1 MEINIIPAG
10 PRHLDE
16 LVELEK
22 QCFSD
27 PWGRNIL
34 ESRMNDERSVFLV
47 AEDENGAAAG
57 YLSMSWV
64 LDEGYINNVAA
75 APTHRRCGVGDKL
88 LDALWDRARALSLSF
103 LTLEVRVSN
112 APAIALY
119 KKHGYRPAG
128 IRRGYYDSPKED
140 ALLMTL
146 FLK

>member
-1 MEINIIPAG
+1 MEINIIPAET
-10 PRHLDE
+10 RHLDE

-34 ESRMNDERSVFLV
+34 EGRMNDERSIFLI
-47 AEDENGAAAG
+47 AEDENGAVAG
-57 YLSMSWV
+57 YLSMSWI

-75 APTHRRCGVGDKL
+75 APACRRRGVGDRL
-88 LDALWDRARALSLSF
+88 MDALRERAEALSLSF

-119 KKHGYRPAG
+119 EKHSYKPVG

>member
-1 MEINIIPAG
+1 MEINIIPAEV
-10 PRHLDE
+10 RHLDE
-16 LVELEK
+16 LVRLE
-22 QCFSD
+22 QRCFSD

-34 ESRMNDERSVFLV
+34 EGRMSDERSIFLI
-47 AEDENGAAAG
+47 AEDENGAVAG

-64 LDEGYINNVAA
+64 LDEGYINNVAT
-75 APTHRRCGVGDKL
+75 APEYRRMGVGDRL
-88 LDALWDRARALSLSF
+88 MGELRRRAEAISLGF

-119 KKHGYRPAG
+119 RKHGYRPVG
-128 IRRGYYDSPKED
+128 KRRDYYDTPKED